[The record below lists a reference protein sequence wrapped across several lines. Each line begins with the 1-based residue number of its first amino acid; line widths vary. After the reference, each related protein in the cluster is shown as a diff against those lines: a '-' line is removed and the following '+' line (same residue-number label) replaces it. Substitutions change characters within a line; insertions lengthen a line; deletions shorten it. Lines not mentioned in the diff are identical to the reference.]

1 MHDIL
6 RSRFRLCDRVL
17 LLRHFLRGSQGEWR
31 DMSASER
38 MQQRSLHQQRHEQHL
53 LPHFL
58 HGGHLWQH
66 GDVCGGRRVMSDAR
80 WPDMR
85 NGYMFRRWH
94 VCDCFGL

>member
-1 MHDIL
+1 MPGEDASAVWHWAVL
-6 RSRFRLCDRVL
+6 FERCLHGHEERWGQLYAAERV
-17 LLRHFLRGSQGEWR
+17 
-31 DMSASER
+31 
-38 MQQRSLHQQRHEQHL
+38 QQRSLHQQRHEQHL

-94 VCDCFGL
+94 VCDYFGL